1 MHEKVEKALN
11 ELRKYRA
18 RHFELGRY
26 VHESGPMYP
35 LDLLA
40 TAALNRSLNLMKGFC
55 ALIEA
60 RNFLAAAPLIRLQ
73 LDSCLRFSAA
83 WLVDDPHDFADK
95 VLYDKRVDRLQD
107 RDGNQLRDRYLVD
120 KLAKEYP
127 WVKDVYKQT
136 SGYIHLSNKHIINA
150 HRPRVEEG
158 TLEGKIAEG
167 DSFVTDELYLEAI
180 AAFKAIT
187 DILFE
192 YVYRW
197 GYTKRHPP
205 LKSSSV

>member
-1 MHEKVEKALN
+1 M
-11 ELRKYRA
+11 RTYRA

-26 VHESGPMYP
+26 VYESGPMYP

-40 TAALNRSLNLMKGFC
+40 TAALNRSLNLMNGFC

-60 RNFLAAAPLIRLQ
+60 RNFLAAAPLIRIQ

-95 VLYDKRVDRLQD
+95 VLYDKRVNRLQD
-107 RDGNQLRDRYLVD
+107 RDGNQLRDGYLVD
-120 KLAKEYP
+120 KLAEEYP

-136 SGYIHLSNKHIINA
+136 SGYVHLSNKHIFNA
-150 HRPRVEEG
+150 HRPGDEEG

-192 YVYRW
+192 YVCGW

-205 LKSSSV
+205 LRSSSV